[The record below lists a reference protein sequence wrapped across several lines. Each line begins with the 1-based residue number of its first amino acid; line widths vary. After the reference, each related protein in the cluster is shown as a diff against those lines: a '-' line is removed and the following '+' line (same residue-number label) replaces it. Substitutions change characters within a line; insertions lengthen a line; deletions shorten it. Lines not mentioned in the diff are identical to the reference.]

1 MKYYIIAI
9 TTFLTFVL
17 LPTLKAQNVFVYDQ
31 QSGNPVYNV
40 AVTNNTASLT
50 SLTNNVGIVNIS
62 KFANNEMLIFNH
74 PSYTSI
80 SFTKAEIKTLKF
92 KVPLNEKLINLREV
106 IVSAS
111 SWETKANEIPNEIE
125 QISRKE
131 IVFENPS
138 TSADMLSM
146 GNQVY
151 VQKSQLGGGSP
162 MLRGFAAN
170 RILLQID
177 GVRMNNAIY
186 RSGNLQNVLQADV
199 NSVKNTEIIFGPGT
213 NIYGSDALGG
223 VIDIHLLNAN
233 FNNDSEYKTTG
244 NALTRIS
251 TADFERT
258 VSANINIANN
268 QWAWM
273 ANISYSKFDDLKM
286 GSMHNSYNLRPE
298 YVDVIDGHDS
308 IMKNDDPDIQKF
320 SGYNQLNIVTKL
332 ANKLSK
338 DVDWSY
344 NLYYSRTSEV
354 PRYDRLLQ
362 YSGDQLKYAEWYYYP
377 QQWLMN
383 SVNINIKNGQ
393 SFYDNAS
400 FAIAYQNIQE
410 GRCDR
415 KYQNEWLRKRDEQLN
430 IFSLNADFDLSLSAN
445 DFLYYGLE
453 ADYNN
458 VESSGITDNI
468 ITQESKPT
476 ASRYP
481 DGGTNYIQSG
491 AYITY
496 KRNMS
501 KIPVTILGGARIS
514 YVYLDSKFSDT
525 TYYNLPYKSI
535 VINNG
540 ALTGNVGIV
549 YHPDNVQIKLNISSG
564 FRAPNL
570 DDVAKIFDS
579 EPGNVVVPNENLE
592 PEYLYNADF
601 SVLTNIKNVAKI
613 EFSAFY
619 SYLYHAMVRRD
630 FTLNGNDSIM
640 YDGEMSK
647 VQAIVNA
654 GSANVYGVSI
664 LFRLKLINHLTLN
677 GTATYIKGEDNDNE
691 PLRHAPPIY
700 GGTDLTYDLNR
711 IKLMMG
717 VDFNGEVSYSNL
729 APSEKSKAYMYAT
742 DASGNP
748 YSPSWWTLNF
758 NGSYA
763 FNEKFIT
770 SIAIENILDYRY
782 RTYSSGITA
791 PGRNFILALRYSF

>member
-1 MKYYIIAI
+1 MKHYIIAI

-17 LPTLKAQNVFVYDQ
+17 LPSVKAQNVFVYDQ
-31 QSGNPVYNV
+31 QSGNPIYNV
-40 AVTNNTASLT
+40 TVTNSNASTTA
-50 SLTNNVGIVNIS
+50 LTNNIGIVNIS
-62 KFANNEMLIFNH
+62 IFTDNELLIFNH
-74 PSYTSI
+74 PSYDTI
-80 SFTKAEIKTLKF
+80 SFSKTEIKKLKF

-223 VIDIHLLNAN
+223 VIDIHLLDAN
-233 FNNDSEYKTTG
+233 FNNDSDYKTTG

-268 QWAWM
+268 SWAWM

-308 IMKNDDPDIQKF
+308 IIKNDDPEIQKF

-362 YSGDQLKYAEWYYYP
+362 YSDDQLKYAEWYYYP

-383 SVNINIKNGQ
+383 SVNINMKNGQ

-400 FAIAYQNIQE
+400 FTLAYQNIQE

-415 KYQNEWLRKRDEQLN
+415 KYQSEWLRKREEQLN
-430 IFSLNADFDLSLSAN
+430 IFSLNADFDLTLSPN

-458 VESSGITDNI
+458 VESTGITNNI

-491 AYITY
+491 AYLTY
-496 KRNMS
+496 KRNMPT
-501 KIPVTILGGARIS
+501 IPVTFLGGVRFS
-514 YVYLDSKFSDT
+514 YVYLDSKFNDT
-525 TYYNLPYKSI
+525 TYYDLPYTSI
-535 VINNG
+535 KINNG
-540 ALTGNVGIV
+540 AITGNAGIV
-549 YHPDNVQIKLNISSG
+549 YHPNNLQLKLNISSG

-579 EPGNVVVPNENLE
+579 EPGNVVVPNENLK

-601 SVLTNIKNVAKI
+601 SILTNIKDIAKI

-664 LFRLKLINHLTLN
+664 LFRLKVINHLTLN
-677 GTATYIKGEDNDNE
+677 GTATYIKGEDDDNE

-700 GGTDLTYDLNR
+700 GGTDITYDLNR
-711 IKLMMG
+711 FKLMMG
-717 VDFNGEVSYSNL
+717 VDFNGEVSYNNL

-742 DASGNP
+742 NVNGDP

-763 FNEKFIT
+763 FNEKLIA

-782 RTYSSGITA
+782 RAYSSGITA
-791 PGRNFILALRYSF
+791 SGRNFIVALRYSF